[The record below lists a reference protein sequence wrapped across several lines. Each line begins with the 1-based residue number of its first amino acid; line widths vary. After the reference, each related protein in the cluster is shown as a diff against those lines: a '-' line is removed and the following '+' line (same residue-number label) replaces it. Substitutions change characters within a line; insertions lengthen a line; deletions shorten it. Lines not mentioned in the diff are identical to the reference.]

1 MREAARQALLG
12 SVTRAGVAQLAERLL
27 PKQKVASSSLV
38 SRSTSVFSFIWVN
51 DGAIWRRSGPTCGDE
66 RRSGAV
72 DNGEP
77 NLRPGADRGAFS
89 LARDTTQRSRSM
101 SFPRAW
107 ESTRP
112 PGSVIPPADIVS
124 FRFADPCRPAEED
137 RGQRA

>member
-66 RRSGAV
+66 MRSGAL
-72 DNGEP
+72 DIAGFSPE
-77 NLRPGADRGAFS
+77 LRHRQRDDILPGAG
-89 LARDTTQRSRSM
+89 SRS
-101 SFPRAW
+101 
-107 ESTRP
+107 
-112 PGSVIPPADIVS
+112 PGQSA
-124 FRFADPCRPAEED
+124 
-137 RGQRA
+137 